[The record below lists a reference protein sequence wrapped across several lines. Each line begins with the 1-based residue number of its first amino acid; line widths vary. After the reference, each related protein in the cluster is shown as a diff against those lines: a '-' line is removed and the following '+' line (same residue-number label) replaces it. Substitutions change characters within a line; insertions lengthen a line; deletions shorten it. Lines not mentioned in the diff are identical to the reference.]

1 VNRFGTTTELLRAQ
15 PSLIEVGLP
24 DPAEPVSRAER
35 GPKIALTVGI
45 CLLLAFGPL
54 AFGAVD
60 QWSICVLELG
70 AALLLMI
77 WAAGEIALG
86 RFEITF
92 NPLFVPVLLFGGLI
106 AAQLLLKQSAYWYAT
121 WQKGLLWCAFG
132 IVLFLTAQC
141 LGQTIW
147 RKNVGLFFTVYGLIV
162 ALFAIVQQF
171 VPNGKIYWVIP
182 NPGGA
187 WIYGPYVNHA
197 HYAGLMEMLI
207 PFPLVFAMTH
217 VWRRPVR
224 ALFGFAALIM
234 ASTIFLSQSLGGIL
248 AFGGEMLMLAALLA
262 RRRRSRQGLV
272 WLALLL
278 VFLAVWLIV
287 LHPVGLVD
295 RLTALK
301 NPMDKA
307 DAGVRAVIVK
317 DSFRMVRQRPLLGW
331 GLGTFSTVYPSFR
344 SFYSEYEVNEA
355 NNDFMQ
361 LLVETG
367 VAGFALMLFFLVL
380 VYRSG
385 MRSIEHWRRDPRASI
400 TMAALI
406 GCTGLL
412 IHSLSDFNLQIP
424 ANAALFFALTAI
436 ATTGG
441 TLVRHRVSGR

>member
-1 VNRFGTTTELLRAQ
+1 MNRFGTTTELPRAQ
-15 PSLIEVGLP
+15 PSLLEVAKP
-24 DPAEPVSRAER
+24 DPTEPVSRAER
-35 GPKIALTVGI
+35 RLQTALTVGI

-54 AFGAVD
+54 ALGAVD
-60 QWSICVLELG
+60 KWAICVLELG
-70 AALLLMI
+70 AALLLII
-77 WAAGEIALG
+77 WVAGEIALG
-86 RFEITF
+86 RFEVTL
-92 NPLFVPVLLFGGLI
+92 NPLFVPASLFGGLI
-106 AAQLLLKQSAYWYAT
+106 VAQLLLKQSAYWYAT

-132 IVLFLTAQC
+132 ILLFLTTQC
-141 LGQTIW
+141 LGQTVW
-147 RKNVGLFFTVYGLIV
+147 RKNVGLFFTVFGFSV

-171 VPNGKIYWVIP
+171 IPNGKIYWVLP
-182 NPGGA
+182 NQSGWPFF
-187 WIYGPYVNHA
+187 GPYINHS
-197 HYAGLMEMLI
+197 HYAGLMEMLV

-217 VWRRPVR
+217 VWRRPTRV
-224 ALFGFAALIM
+224 LFGFAALIM

-248 AFGGEMLMLAALLA
+248 AFGGEALIMTALLA

-278 VFLAVWLIV
+278 VFLAAWLIA
-287 LHPVGLVD
+287 LRPVGLVE

-307 DAGVRAVIVK
+307 DAGMRVVIVK

-331 GLGTFSTVYPSFR
+331 GLGTFATVYPSFR
-344 SFYSEYEVNEA
+344 SFYSELEVNEEH
-355 NNDFMQ
+355 NDFMQ

-367 VAGFALMLFFLVL
+367 VAGFALMMLFLVL
-380 VYRSG
+380 VYRTG

-412 IHSLSDFNLQIP
+412 IHGLSDFNLQIP

-441 TLVRHRVSGR
+441 TLVRHRISVR